1 MRKHLNDAQWEPVK
15 VQMSLWTDFAW
26 SPQLPSFL
34 FFSFHFFTQT
44 PSPTYSFLSLTLLQ
58 FLEAV
63 QYSRASNRMLHDIKK
78 KVRDGH
84 GVTPARTFYS
94 PSRDLH
100 YNLPWPQGCWEHKLS
115 LLSSRDPLN
124 MLSLKDPSQSMVVN
138 KIVTRRSIFIFLF
151 LLVTHNQSS
160 TSSIYI
166 CSHWFFLFGPQ
177 INRWSVASDWESY
190 LFSLISSHHN
200 MVVVPFFYLSSS
212 FF

>member
-15 VQMSLWTDFAW
+15 VQISLWTDFAR
-26 SPQLPSFL
+26 SPQLLSFL

-44 PSPTYSFLSLTLLQ
+44 ASLTYSFLSITLLQ

-63 QYSRASNRMLHDIKK
+63 QYSRASNRILQEIKR

-84 GVTPARTFYS
+84 DVTPARTLYS
-94 PSRDLH
+94 LSWDLQPSSATRL
-100 YNLPWPQGCWEHKLS
+100 LGAQTI
-115 LLSSRDPLN
+115 LLSSIESFN
-124 MLSLKDPSQSMVVN
+124 MLSLKDPSQRMVVN
-138 KIVTRRSIFIFLF
+138 KIVLQQSIFIFLF

-190 LFSLISSHHN
+190 LPFLISSHPN
-200 MVVVPFFYLSSS
+200 VVVVPFFYLSSS